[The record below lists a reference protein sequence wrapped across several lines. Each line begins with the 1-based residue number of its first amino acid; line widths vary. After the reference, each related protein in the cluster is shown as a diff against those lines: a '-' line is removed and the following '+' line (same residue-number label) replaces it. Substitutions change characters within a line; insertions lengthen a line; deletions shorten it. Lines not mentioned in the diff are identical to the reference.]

1 MTPAQII
8 TLGKQVANIN
18 LAPVKGVIDSRG
30 ANLQDD
36 AAVAEDILAAIAVF
50 WPPAAAIAA
59 LIALDAEL
67 APFVNVQIQ
76 PDPNPMDDAQ
86 LKMGR

>member
-67 APFVNVQIQ
+67 APFVNIQIQ

>member
-8 TLGKQVANIN
+8 ALGKQVASIN
-18 LAPVKGVIDSRG
+18 LAPIKGVIDSRG

-67 APFVNVQIQ
+67 APFINIQIQ
-76 PDPNPMDDAQ
+76 PDQNPMDDAQ

>member
-1 MTPAQII
+1 MTPTEII
-8 TLGKQVANIN
+8 ALANKVANIN
-18 LAPVKGVIDSRG
+18 LAPVKGAIDSRG
-30 ANLQDD
+30 SNLQDD
-36 AAVAEDILAAIAVF
+36 AVVAEDILAAIAVF

>member
-8 TLGKQVANIN
+8 ALGKQVAGIN
-18 LAPVKGVIDSRG
+18 LAPIKGVIDSRG

-59 LIALDAEL
+59 LIALDVEL
-67 APFVNVQIQ
+67 APFVNIQIQ
-76 PDPNPMDDAQ
+76 PDQNPMDDAQ

>member
-1 MTPAQII
+1 MI
-8 TLGKQVANIN
+8 
-18 LAPVKGVIDSRG
+18 
-30 ANLQDD
+30 
-36 AAVAEDILAAIAVF
+36 AEDILAAIAVF

>member
-8 TLGKQVANIN
+8 ALGKQVAGIN
-18 LAPVKGVIDSRG
+18 LAPIKGVINSRG

-59 LIALDAEL
+59 LIALDVEL
-67 APFVNVQIQ
+67 VPFVNIQIQ